1 MPWFTCSRCR
11 IRRSGLDVA
20 ITAAQDRCPLC
31 GRPLEAVSDLASLMG
46 SRFLTNDV
54 LSAHVGDVSASSSA
68 AGSAADRNAASDAF
82 AADRWLDEGGSAKS
96 GR

>member
-1 MPWFTCSRCR
+1 MPWFKCSRCR

-54 LSAHVGDVSASSSA
+54 LSANLGDVSPSFSA
-68 AGSAADRNAASDAF
+68 AGSAADRDVASDAF
-82 AADRWLDEGGSAKS
+82 AADRWLDEGGSGEP

>member
-1 MPWFTCSRCR
+1 MPWFKCSRCR

-20 ITAAQDRCPLC
+20 ISAAQDRCPLC

-46 SRFLTNDV
+46 SRFLTNDA
-54 LSAHVGDVSASSSA
+54 LSANVGEVSPSPFAAASA
-68 AGSAADRNAASDAF
+68 AASDAF
-82 AADRWLDEGGSAKS
+82 AADRRLDEGGSGEP